1 MTGVLSELVAILVGG
16 IQALAKGIAGG
27 LAEMAQALFL
37 KPGATAG
44 TYTNELSAFGGIV
57 AIFAGI
63 SLAVGLTTL
72 VTKWIMSLGARN

>member
-1 MTGVLSELVAILVGG
+1 MTSVLSELVGILVGG
-16 IQALAKGIAGG
+16 IQSLAQGIAGG
-27 LAEMAQALFL
+27 LADMTKALFL
-37 KPGATAG
+37 EGAG
-44 TYTNELSAFGGIV
+44 TTQDPYKLSTFGAVI

>member
-1 MTGVLSELVAILVGG
+1 MVGTTILGEIVQILVGG
-16 IQALAKGIAGG
+16 LQGMASGIASG
-27 LAEMAQALFL
+27 LNEMVTNLFITTTE
-37 KPGATAG
+37 GASH
-44 TYTNELSAFGGIV
+44 LSTFGQVV

>member
-1 MTGVLSELVAILVGG
+1 MNVVLGEIIEILVSGL
-16 IQALAKGIAGG
+16 QDMARGIAGG
-27 LAEMAQALFL
+27 LNAMVTDLFL
-37 KPGATAG
+37 TTTEG
-44 TYTNELSAFGGIV
+44 TTHLSTFGGVV